1 MNTDPLIRRRLDS
14 GLWAV
19 FSELLRVPMEP
30 PALPT
35 RPGERLEAFHPA
47 PGYLRYSLLGLR
59 LLCAFLFLLA
69 LAGSAA
75 LAANEPEAGII
86 IGALALTAILGL
98 YFVGYLFTYI
108 EYCTTWYVMTGR
120 SVRLRTGVWI
130 VRETTITFENVQNV
144 SVNQGPLQRLFGI
157 ADVRLDTAGGGG
169 ATATK
174 GSQGEIPFAAN
185 MHQGLIR
192 GVDNAQAIRDL
203 IVKRMKGS
211 RSAGL
216 GDERHAGRG
225 NARAWSP
232 EHVGALREIREALKE
247 LSQSR

>member
-1 MNTDPLIRRRLDS
+1 MNTDPLIRRRLDT

-19 FSELLRVPMEP
+19 FSGLLRVPMEP

-59 LLCAFLFLLA
+59 IVCGFLFLMA

-75 LAANEPEAGII
+75 LAADEPEAGII
-86 IGALALTAILGL
+86 IGALVLTAILAL

-144 SVNQGPLQRLFGI
+144 SVNQGPLQRMFGI

-169 ATATK
+169 TTTAK
-174 GSQGEIPFAAN
+174 GSQGENPFVAN

-192 GVDNAQAIRDL
+192 GVGNAQAIRDL

-216 GDERHAGRG
+216 GDERRGAGG
-225 NARAWSP
+225 SARAWSQ
-232 EHVGALREIREALKE
+232 EHVGALREIREALKG
-247 LSQSR
+247 LARSR

>member
-1 MNTDPLIRRRLDS
+1 MNRPSLVRRGLDS
-14 GLWAV
+14 GIWSILTG
-19 FSELLRVPMEP
+19 LLRVPSEP

-35 RPGERLEAFHPA
+35 RPGETLETFHPA

-59 LLCAFLFLLA
+59 IVCAALLLVASIGSLA
-69 LAGSAA
+69 LAAD
-75 LAANEPEAGII
+75 EPEAGVVV
-86 IGALALTAILGL
+86 GLLALFLIVFI
-98 YFVGYLFTYI
+98 YSVGYVFTYV

-169 ATATK
+169 ATATA
-174 GSQGEIPFAAN
+174 GSQGENPFAAN
-185 MHQGLIR
+185 MHQGVIR
-192 GVDNAQAIRDL
+192 GVENAQEIRDL
-203 IVKRMKGS
+203 IVKRMKKS

-216 GDERHAGRG
+216 GDDRHDKVH
-225 NARAWSP
+225 RAWSP
-232 EHVGALREIREALKE
+232 QHVDALREIREAIRE
-247 LSQSR
+247 LAP